1 MIFCRAKLVIMLILL
16 AVTVK
21 LKYFNT
27 LQDKQELMNNYKEAM
42 AYRQMVK
49 AADKKLQEQE
59 EEETRIFAEAKK
71 VLSAMI

>member
-1 MIFCRAKLVIMLILL
+1 
-16 AVTVK
+16 
-21 LKYFNT
+21 
-27 LQDKQELMNNYKEAM
+27 MNNYKEAM

-71 VLSAMI
+71 VSSAQTN